1 MKKKKE
7 RSPETNVKRKEKKKK
22 KEPNPESEKKRKE
35 GKKKKNQAQKPT

>member
-7 RSPETNVKRKEKKKK
+7 PSPETNVKRKEKKKK